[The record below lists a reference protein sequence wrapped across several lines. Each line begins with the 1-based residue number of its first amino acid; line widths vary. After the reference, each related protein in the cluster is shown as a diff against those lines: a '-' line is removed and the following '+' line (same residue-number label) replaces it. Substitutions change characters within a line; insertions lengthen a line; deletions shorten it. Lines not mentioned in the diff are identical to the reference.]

1 MYVVFI
7 RTKYNKLPRNEK
19 GKNSWVFI
27 LQIEAFYI
35 KQKKTFIILKSA
47 FIKKEL
53 FDNIPT
59 KSFIWIAWRF

>member
-1 MYVVFI
+1 MECERKIMYVVFI

-35 KQKKTFIILKSA
+35 KQKKNFYNSEECIY
-47 FIKKEL
+47 
-53 FDNIPT
+53 
-59 KSFIWIAWRF
+59 